1 MTTRDK
7 ILADVRRNQ
16 PPLVAAPDIAVWEAK
31 AQAKGSL
38 LETFATVAGNVGSRG
53 SAGGFHCR
61 FEIAFGYSSRLAG
74 INHPARIAGYCQG
87 CCLFANNAPHEM
99 ENVELAILQAEFGV
113 AENSALW
120 VTEKQMGTRVLP
132 FICQHLALVVK
143 SADIVPDMHAAY
155 LRTQGSDHG
164 FAAFIAGPSK
174 TADIE
179 QSLSTWCTWSEEF
192 GDICFNAVKS

>member
-1 MTTRDK
+1 MSSRDK

-16 PPLVAAPDIAVWEAK
+16 PPLVATPDITAWENKGHTAAV
-31 AQAKGSL
+31 L
-38 LETFATVAGNVGSRG
+38 LETFATVAGNVGSKVVLVN
-53 SAGGFHCR
+53 SIKDLKAHLVIPAGAR
-61 FEIAFGYSSRLAG
+61 VLTSMPELLDIAKDA
-74 INHPARIAGYCQG
+74 A
-87 CCLFANNAPHEM
+87 LFANNAPHEM

-120 VTEKQMGTRVLP
+120 LSEKQMGTRVLP

-143 SADIVPDMHAAY
+143 ATDIVPDMHAAY
-155 LRTQGSDHG
+155 VRTAGTDHG

-179 QSLSTWCTWSEEF
+179 QSLVLGAHGPRSLVVFVLVE
-192 GDICFNAVKS
+192 

>member
-38 LETFATVAGNVGSRG
+38 LETFATVAGNVGSRVVLVDSIADLKSHLIIPPG
-53 SAGGFHCR
+53 SR
-61 FEIAFGYSSRLAG
+61 VLTSLPELLDIAKDA
-74 INHPARIAGYCQG
+74 A
-87 CCLFANNAPHEM
+87 LFANNAPQEM

-143 SADIVPDMHAAY
+143 AADIVADMHAAY
-155 LRTQGSDHG
+155 LRIQGSDHG

-179 QSLSTWCTWSEEF
+179 QSLVLGAHGPRSLVIF
-192 GDICFNAVKS
+192 VLVG